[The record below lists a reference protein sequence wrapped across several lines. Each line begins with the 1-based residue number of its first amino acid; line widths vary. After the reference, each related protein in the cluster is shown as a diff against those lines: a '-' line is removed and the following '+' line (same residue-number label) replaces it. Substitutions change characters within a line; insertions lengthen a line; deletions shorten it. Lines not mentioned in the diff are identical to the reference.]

1 MQNYEISKKY
11 IKLQKQLITL
21 ANYYKIQDIETL
33 VKNWRHKF
41 KLDVRDSKKVLD
53 NIKNLTQ
60 DEIDLAFRL
69 IKEELDETY
78 KALSEKNVTETFDGI
93 GDTIV
98 TLWQLFS
105 IIGLNTKQLTE
116 IVRIV
121 TESNMSKACET
132 QSEVEDTIASYNAS
146 FDDVVIDAEDETFML
161 IFRKDGKLLKNYYYK
176 TPNFKP
182 FIESLW
188 K

>member
-1 MQNYEISKKY
+1 MQNSPIEIEKT
-11 IKLQKQLITL
+11 IEIET
-21 ANYYKIQDIETL
+21 IETL
-33 VKNWRHKF
+33 IKNWRNKF
-41 KLDVRDSKKVLD
+41 KLDVRDSNKVLD
-53 NIKNLTQ
+53 NIKDLTQ

-69 IKEELDETY
+69 IREELDETY

-93 GDTIV
+93 GDIIV

-105 IIGLNTKQLTE
+105 VIGLNTEQLTE

-132 QSEVEDTIASYNAS
+132 QDEVEKTIASYKLS
-146 FDDVVIDAEDETFML
+146 FDDVIVDDEDETFML

-176 TPNFKP
+176 TPDFKP
-182 FIESLW
+182 FIESL
-188 K
+188 